1 MTVAILSF
9 LRDFGAL
16 LGQGIADTLAMLF
29 VSTAIAYVLGIALG
43 VVLYVS
49 APGSL
54 RPIRVLYSVLG
65 WVANMPRSIPF
76 IILIVS
82 VIPMT

>member
-1 MTVAILSF
+1 MTDAILSF

-43 VVLYVS
+43 VVFKDCFYFSVS
-49 APGSL
+49 
-54 RPIRVLYSVLG
+54 
-65 WVANMPRSIPF
+65 
-76 IILIVS
+76 
-82 VIPMT
+82 